1 MLMSSVLKR
10 LRHPRVRILLGTVVG
25 LGLLALVLT
34 KVSLPRV
41 AGALS
46 HVSVP
51 LLLLAAAIAAAYV
64 LTRAWRYHL
73 LLGRGSLA
81 ATVGVTAASWGAG
94 QVLPGPGSDAAFVWF
109 ARYDLDTSVSRGA
122 GVALVARL
130 LDLASLAIILLVAAD
145 MAGVTLA
152 RPLRLAAILM
162 AAALVLSLLLFFVKA
177 TRVRLLGLAER
188 LPLVGAFATRAEL
201 ALADISSA
209 GSVVALVTATVL
221 ARLLAA
227 LEYLCL
233 FSALGAHLNLWQVWL
248 ALAVRTLLFALPIQ
262 GIGGFGTSQVWW
274 ASGLALAGLPLTSAL
289 TLGLEVQVLDL
300 VVALPEGLLGW
311 CALRARRLLSGRSR
325 SELTLEPQRL
335 QTALGGTS
343 GALAPDTD
351 RAEPEAASAE
361 RRMARSASGRSGR

>member
-1 MLMSSVLKR
+1 MSSVLNR
-10 LRHPRVRILLGTVVG
+10 FRHPRVRILLGTVVG
-25 LGLLALVLT
+25 IGLLALVLT
-34 KVSLPRV
+34 KVSVPRV
-41 AGALS
+41 AAALS

-51 LLLLAAAIAAAYV
+51 LLFLAALIAAGYV
-64 LTRAWRYHL
+64 LARAWRYHI

-109 ARYDLDTSVSRGA
+109 ARYDLDTSVSRGT

-152 RPLRLAAILM
+152 RPLRLTAILM
-162 AAALVLSLLLFFVKA
+162 AAALLLLLLLFFVRA

-188 LPLVGAFATRAEL
+188 LPIVGAFATRAEL
-201 ALADISSA
+201 ALADLSSA
-209 GSVVALVTATVL
+209 GSVVALLSATAV

-233 FSALGAHLNLWQVWL
+233 FLALGAHLNLWQVWL

-274 ASGLALAGLPLTSAL
+274 ASGLALAGLPLTLAL

-300 VVALPEGLLGW
+300 VIAMPEGLLGW
-311 CALRARRLLSGRSR
+311 AGLRVRRLLAGVGPSDVTAEPHLPQASPPGSGSVYPQQAPHPG
-325 SELTLEPQRL
+325 LTAGGAEPQ
-335 QTALGGTS
+335 
-343 GALAPDTD
+343 
-351 RAEPEAASAE
+351 
-361 RRMARSASGRSGR
+361 MARSTSGRPTR